1 MFRLTTIIYGISASL
16 LSSLA
21 GSKDGATYVNHVLIQ
36 LKQPKQGLEQTFVLT
51 EEELNDFTRAA
62 IQSKKRLGI
71 EKLEFNLQ
79 TGGFHSTAL
88 INMEEVDL
96 GAVAQIFKP
105 LLRGT
110 HRLELTG
117 NFVSNECKGVYQVED
132 ARFND
137 LPVPAWFA
145 NAVLSFLGKQ
155 QPPHIDV
162 TEPFDLPYGIQDI
175 RILKD
180 KVIVTR

>member
-96 GAVAQIFKP
+96 CAGAQIFKP

-137 LPVPAWFA
+137 LPCPRLVCQRCTLIPRETATSSHRCHRAFRSP
-145 NAVLSFLGKQ
+145 LRHTG
-155 QPPHIDV
+155 H
-162 TEPFDLPYGIQDI
+162 PYPERQSH
-175 RILKD
+175 RH
-180 KVIVTR
+180 